1 MNDSLNAF
9 VLLIKCMNCILDHK
23 PKRILIWKIYANLCR
38 FDLRLNSF
46 HWTKLLLWE
55 APNTSQNCWF
65 LRVLRCPQTPAA
77 MAMPPGQSLFHS
89 HLSGLLHSGH
99 CLFAVKGCCV
109 RLHSHWL
116 NSLFC
121 CLHGH
126 NTVKS
131 YVVVGGGVNSKF
143 LWVPFQNLGMVMK
156 WRVNLKILI
165 SEPSGPP
172 VHTPW
177 SFRKISRNRVFAPF
191 STIFRAII

>member
-1 MNDSLNAF
+1 MHDWGDIGQKIARYCNFCIFWLKIRESSPPLSATKLRPWNKCMLQMAQDICIHGALAVVGTGTNVF
-9 VLLIKCMNCILDHK
+9 VLLIKCMNSFLDHK

-131 YVVVGGGVNSKF
+131 YVVAN
-143 LWVPFQNLGMVMK
+143 
-156 WRVNLKILI
+156 
-165 SEPSGPP
+165 E
-172 VHTPW
+172 
-177 SFRKISRNRVFAPF
+177 
-191 STIFRAII
+191 